1 MDGVHLFRV
10 LAGGA
15 AAVVAAARRSLRVS
29 GGAMG
34 RQARQRW
41 VPVRA
46 APVALCA
53 LASACGYGS
62 RYPEPVTRSGAP
74 LSLDTAA
81 PSDELPCSS
90 ATPVSVAF
98 VTFINV
104 VPVQLGYVGPDCAE
118 VMLQQVNAAYAGYTL
133 QLSEGSIITV
143 RDLQGALLTWVE
155 VPDTGGAAWS
165 VEVP

>member
-1 MDGVHLFRV
+1 
-10 LAGGA
+10 
-15 AAVVAAARRSLRVS
+15 
-29 GGAMG
+29 MG

-41 VPVRA
+41 VGRLA
-46 APVALCA
+46 AQSVQRLLCA
-53 LASACGYGS
+53 LGVLCVLSAGCGYGS

-74 LSLDTAA
+74 LAGDSGV
-81 PSDELPCSS
+81 PSGELPCSS
-90 ATPVSVAF
+90 SAPVSVAY

-104 VPVQLGYVGPDCAE
+104 VPVQLGYVGPDCVE

>member
-1 MDGVHLFRV
+1 MG
-10 LAGGA
+10 
-15 AAVVAAARRSLRVS
+15 LR
-29 GGAMG
+29 
-34 RQARQRW
+34 ARQRW
-41 VPVRA
+41 VGRLA
-46 APVALCA
+46 ARSGLSALCA
-53 LASACGYGS
+53 TVVGCGYGS

-74 LSLDTAA
+74 LVSDTAA
-81 PSDELPCSS
+81 PSGALPCSS
-90 ATPVSVAF
+90 ATPVAVAF

-104 VPVQLGYVGPDCAE
+104 VPVQLGYVGPDCTE

-133 QLSEGSIITV
+133 QLSEGSIVTV